1 MFIKIKEKFYL
12 FPKIFWIGNAI
23 ELFER
28 FAFYGFYI
36 VLTLY
41 LTKLAG
47 FKDVQMGYIAGTF
60 SALLYL
66 LPIIAGAFADKI
78 TYRTALIL
86 AFLLLSAG
94 YFILGIYTTKIITL
108 IALGVIAFGGSIVK
122 PVISAT
128 VSKSSNENTAKYG
141 FSIFYWVVNIGGFL
155 GKTFAYP
162 LRIKLGIQYIAFFS
176 SFLAIIAAIIVF
188 IFYKPKAEEKKE
200 KGSIL
205 KIFIDIYRAFTN
217 WRLISFL
224 FILGGFWILFIQLYF
239 TIPLYAIRTL
249 GEEAAPE
256 WMVNINPL
264 MIVLFQ
270 LPITALLRKI
280 KALHSIILG
289 YGFIIIAML
298 ILSIKPNVYIIIT
311 GIAFVALGEMANSPR
326 ALEFISSQATA
337 GQEGLYMGA
346 YYISIFF
353 GNFFGGILSGKL
365 LSKYCPEVGNKF
377 YASRLWLIY
386 AAIGAVFCLCL
397 YYYSI
402 FTRKRDISS
411 NYGEKNK

>member
-1 MFIKIKEKFYL
+1 MFLKIKEKFKL
-12 FPKIFWIGNAI
+12 FPSIFWIGNGI

-47 FKDVQMGYIAGTF
+47 FDDIQTGIIAGVF

-66 LPIIAGAFADKI
+66 LPVIAGAIADKI
-78 TYRTALIL
+78 TYRFALIL
-86 AFLLLSAG
+86 AFLLLGVG
-94 YFILGIYTTKIITL
+94 YFILGIYSSKTTTL
-108 IALGVIAFGGSIVK
+108 ISLGIIAFGGSMVK

-128 VSKSSNENTAKYG
+128 VSKSSNEETAKYG

-162 LRIKLGIQYIAFFS
+162 LRIKLGIQYINFFS
-176 SFLAIIAAIIVF
+176 SILAIIAILIVL
-188 IFYKPKAEEKKE
+188 IFYKPHKEERTTEGAAKILINLYKAF
-200 KGSIL
+200 S
-205 KIFIDIYRAFTN
+205 N
-217 WRLISFL
+217 WRLILFL

-249 GEEAAPE
+249 GEKAAPE

-280 KALHSIILG
+280 RPLYSILLG
-289 YGFIIIAML
+289 YGFIIMAMF
-298 ILSIKPNVYIIIT
+298 ILSYKSSVLVIMI

-326 ALEFISSQATA
+326 ALEFISSQAPS

-353 GNFFGGILSGKL
+353 GNLLGGFLSGKL
-365 LSKYCPEVGNKF
+365 LSMYCPEGEVKI
-377 YASRLWLIY
+377 YASTLWINY
-386 AAIGAVFCLCL
+386 AVIGIIFALSL

-402 FTRKRDISS
+402 FTSK
-411 NYGEKNK
+411 K

>member
-1 MFIKIKEKFYL
+1 MFLKIKEKLYL
-12 FPKIFWIGNAI
+12 FPKIFWIGNSI

-36 VLTLY
+36 ALTLY

-47 FKDVQMGYIAGTF
+47 FNDIQMGYIAGTF

-78 TYRTALIL
+78 TYRTALIF
-86 AFLLLSAG
+86 AFLLLSGG
-94 YFILGIYTTKIITL
+94 YFILGIYTTKITTL
-108 IALGVIAFGGSIVK
+108 IALTIIAFGGSIVK

-162 LRIKLGIQYIAFFS
+162 LRIKLGIQYITFFS
-176 SFLAIIAAIIVF
+176 SLLAIIAVFIVF
-188 IFYKPKAEEKKE
+188 IFYKPKSEEKKE
-200 KGSIL
+200 RENIL
-205 KIFIDIYRAFTN
+205 KIFIDIYHAFTN

-239 TIPLYAIRTL
+239 TIPLYVIRTL

-264 MIVLFQ
+264 MIVIFQ

-289 YGFIIIAML
+289 YAFIILAML

-311 GIAFVALGEMANSPR
+311 GIAFVALGEMTNSPR

-365 LSKYCPEVGNKF
+365 LSKYCPETGNKL
-377 YASRLWLIY
+377 YASRLWLFY
-386 AAIGAVFCLCL
+386 AAIGAAFCLSL

-402 FTRKRDISS
+402 FTRKKDTAS
-411 NYGEKNK
+411 NY

>member
-1 MFIKIKEKFYL
+1 MFLKIKEKLYL
-12 FPKIFWIGNAI
+12 FPKIFWIGNSI

-36 VLTLY
+36 ALTLY

-47 FKDVQMGYIAGTF
+47 FNDIQMGYIAGTF

-78 TYRTALIL
+78 TYRTALIF

-94 YFILGIYTTKIITL
+94 YFILGIYTTKITTL
-108 IALGVIAFGGSIVK
+108 IALTIIAFGGSIVK

-162 LRIKLGIQYIAFFS
+162 LRIKLGIQYITFFS
-176 SFLAIIAAIIVF
+176 SLLAIIAVFIVF
-188 IFYKPKAEEKKE
+188 IFYKPKSEEKKE
-200 KGSIL
+200 RENIL
-205 KIFIDIYRAFTN
+205 KIFIDIYHAFTN

-239 TIPLYAIRTL
+239 TIPLYVIRTL

-264 MIVLFQ
+264 MIVIFQ

-289 YGFIIIAML
+289 YAFIILAML

-311 GIAFVALGEMANSPR
+311 GIAFVALGEMTNSPR

-365 LSKYCPEVGNKF
+365 LSKYCPETGNKL
-377 YASRLWLIY
+377 YASRLWLFY
-386 AAIGAVFCLCL
+386 AAIGAAFCLSL

-402 FTRKRDISS
+402 FTRKKDTAS
-411 NYGEKNK
+411 NY